1 MTNLKSLIE
10 KNPNTEF
17 VVMTHDKSE
26 YEAFRDIVLDMG
38 FDFVIKTCDD
48 NKEAMDSIAKEYSYI
63 GGWRVSRT
71 RGIAFNHSQAHWE
84 QYYADILEVR
94 EDGKLHFTD
103 EQSLS

>member
-17 VVMTHDKSE
+17 VVMTHDKDE
-26 YEAFRDIVLDMG
+26 YESFRDIVLDMG

-63 GGWRVSRT
+63 GGWRVSRS